1 MVTSWHWNA
10 LRKFGKPKVW
20 HKPLL
25 EPWLSFSRGI
35 IFFISRHVSFL
46 FQDIQ
51 TTAIP
56 AEVNAS
62 IPEPKKGAAE
72 AINTPESDK
81 GSAAAGKDTNKRNTT
96 DVGINDRATQ
106 AMKTGGVRDGST
118 DRDIYTYV
126 AIGVGLALFLAT
138 TILVATTCWKY
149 RAGRLSTLNG
159 IH

>member
-1 MVTSWHWNA
+1 MKVKILIKIKYFQRVWWRHDIETLSANSVNQ
-10 LRKFGKPKVW
+10 KFGINHYLNPDY
-20 HKPLL
+20 PFPG
-25 EPWLSFSRGI
+25 ESF
-35 IFFISRHVSFL
+35 FFISRHVSFL

-56 AEVNAS
+56 VNAS

-81 GSAAAGKDTNKRNTT
+81 GS
-96 DVGINDRATQ
+96 ATQ